1 MFWPSRSSIFILVLS
16 LVLLGCQNRMVRP
29 GGPGTSKPDSRQDS
43 KQDPGVG
50 GHSNTGAP
58 ISGGDN
64 GQSQTENPN
73 GLNLPP
79 NTETPEDGPQ
89 SHPPAAEPTA
99 RKNLKIALILG
110 PGALRSFA
118 HVGVLQELMRAKLPI
133 AGFGGLEWGSLPAAL
148 AARKGQ
154 PFDPEWQMMKL
165 REDDFYDRGLLGD
178 KSKKS
183 KLKIEEI
190 LQRLFTTERA
200 EQALYSFGC
209 ASYNLEKRSAFLM
222 ERGPYKQLLPYCLA
236 LPPMMPPHNGSI
248 GDATQLVG
256 LSQHFRQKGFN
267 FIIFVNLIESMDGFS
282 KDPLTNESIQ
292 WTLIQQTLRQQ
303 APSTDFIIDV
313 PLRSSALDFEQRKAI
328 IEIGKSAAKSRI
340 PALLKTISD
349 FEKNRSMGTSTEN

>member
-1 MFWPSRSSIFILVLS
+1 M
-16 LVLLGCQNRMVRP
+16 LGCQNRMVRP
-29 GGPGTSKPDSRQDS
+29 GGQGGHAGNSGQAGSKHNPPTQGGASGTSANSTAAGSSQ
-43 KQDPGVG
+43 
-50 GHSNTGAP
+50 NA
-58 ISGGDN
+58 
-64 GQSQTENPN
+64 QTESPN
-73 GLNLPP
+73 GFSSVTPPPVAPTLPTD
-79 NTETPEDGPQ
+79 TEASEESPQ
-89 SHPPAAEPTA
+89 SSQAPSAAEPTA
-99 RKNLKIALILG
+99 RKNLKIAVILG

-183 KLKIEEI
+183 KINIEEI
-190 LQRLFTTERA
+190 LQRLFSSERA
-200 EQALYSFGC
+200 EQALHSFGC

-222 ERGPYKQLLPYCLA
+222 ERGPYKQLLPYCIA
-236 LPPMMPPHNGSI
+236 LPPIMPPHKGSI

-282 KDPLTNESIQ
+282 KDPLMNDSIQ
-292 WTLIQQTLRQQ
+292 WTLIQQALRQQ
-303 APSTDFIIDV
+303 TPATDFIIDV
-313 PLRSSALDFEQRKAI
+313 PLRSSALDFERRKTS
-328 IEIGKSAAKSRI
+328 IEIGKTAAKNRI

-349 FEKNRSMGTSTEN
+349 FEKNRSVGTSTEN